1 MANKIDRMVV
11 AGWLIFFSFF
21 FFEKNKYFLFI
32 FSPFFPL
39 PSTRVCVS
47 PFLRC
52 RRCTTSP
59 RNDAEPNR
67 LHKGNYLSNTSYIR
81 RNVRRMSWL
90 QGRTWFATPP
100 PKGVAFPNRL
110 LLYIFLIVRKWREN
124 VYVLFLSR
132 SLFSSSSSY
141 WGLRFPLFVPA
152 SIWKEKKGR
161 RNTGWG
167 WERRKKKVYGGVRKE
182 EMNHFLVV
190 FHRWKKNCEIYRGW
204 KTYFAEMFC
213 RLRD

>member
-1 MANKIDRMVV
+1 
-11 AGWLIFFSFF
+11 
-21 FFEKNKYFLFI
+21 
-32 FSPFFPL
+32 
-39 PSTRVCVS
+39 
-47 PFLRC
+47 
-52 RRCTTSP
+52 
-59 RNDAEPNR
+59 
-67 LHKGNYLSNTSYIR
+67 
-81 RNVRRMSWL
+81 MSWL

-167 WERRKKKVYGGVRKE
+167 WERRKKKMYGGVRKE

-190 FHRWKKNCEIYRGW
+190 FHRWKKKLRNLSWVENIFCGDVLQIERLKKINSREINKIKSW
-204 KTYFAEMFC
+204 EINAE
-213 RLRD
+213 RLTRVEILTKNRRKYGTNNANAVTTWLDKKYQLILYIFF